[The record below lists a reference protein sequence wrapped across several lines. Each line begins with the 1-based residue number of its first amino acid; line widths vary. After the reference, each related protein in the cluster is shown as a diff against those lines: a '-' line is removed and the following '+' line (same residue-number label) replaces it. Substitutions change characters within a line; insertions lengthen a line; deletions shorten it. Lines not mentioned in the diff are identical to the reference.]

1 VDQVRVDEEGVMI
14 GQDTVGLLRRV
25 SIFANVEEQA
35 LRELAALVI
44 TKDYP
49 KETLVFGQ
57 DDPGDSMFVIASG
70 QVKVVLYGE
79 NGKEITLTFF
89 RGGDIFGEM
98 ALLDD
103 LPRSANVMTT
113 EPSQLLIL
121 KREAFIEHLKH
132 CPATAINVLSVL
144 CKRLR
149 KADEVIGNLALLDVY
164 GRVARVLMDLAKTDG
179 EPVEEGVL
187 IRKRPTQQDIA
198 SMVNSSRETVSRVL
212 SEFQRRGLLLM
223 DGKKVV
229 LRPQFYDQLG

>member
-1 VDQVRVDEEGVMI
+1 MV
-14 GQDTVGLLRRV
+14 GQDTVALLKRV
-25 SIFANVEEQA
+25 TIFANVEEQA

-89 RGGDIFGEM
+89 RAGDIFGEM

-103 LPRSANVMTT
+103 KPRSANVLTT

-121 KREAFIEHLKH
+121 KREAFIEHLKR
-132 CPATAINVLSVL
+132 CPATAIEVLAVL
-144 CKRLR
+144 CQRLR
-149 KADEVIGNLALLDVY
+149 KADEVIGNLALLDVF
-164 GRVARVLMDLAKTDG
+164 GRVARVLMDLAKSDG
-179 EPVEEGVL
+179 ETIDEGVL